1 MTPTQRLL
9 GPTMDFRE
17 PTWSDRSSDRH
28 QELMTVKT
36 NVHIRVKVICTSW
49 INAVK
54 TGNILL
60 PSTEVLLAIVY
71 IICQTGDVIVK
82 VIKILQ
88 SKFLLALLQMT

>member
-1 MTPTQRLL
+1 
-9 GPTMDFRE
+9 
-17 PTWSDRSSDRH
+17 
-28 QELMTVKT
+28 MTVKT